1 MEGARKRWR
10 VNRLTF
16 SHRVPAAP
24 EIPLAHFFFVTSRN
38 REEGR
43 VSQVVEGAKLA
54 FHSHCAF
61 VFNDHL
67 WGAKEHKRLRVC
79 CRRNNRGFQSALGE
93 RAAGIRFVKTSAGQE
108 SSGRAHKFPLN
119 SPRGAFVRQI
129 REAERKKKRPSSLMK
144 PKWSQTTRGNEKKK
158 KPPPFSPFASSH
170 VSPPLLKE

>member
-1 MEGARKRWR
+1 MNIQPQSSSRSR
-10 VNRLTF
+10 
-16 SHRVPAAP
+16 HPAGS
-24 EIPLAHFFFVTSRN
+24 LFFFFVTSRN

-93 RAAGIRFVKTSAGQE
+93 RGAGIRFVNTSAGQE

-129 REAERKKKRPSSLMK
+129 REAERKKKTSLFTIETK
-144 PKWSQTTRGNEKKK
+144 VESGNKRK
-158 KPPPFSPFASSH
+158 
-170 VSPPLLKE
+170 